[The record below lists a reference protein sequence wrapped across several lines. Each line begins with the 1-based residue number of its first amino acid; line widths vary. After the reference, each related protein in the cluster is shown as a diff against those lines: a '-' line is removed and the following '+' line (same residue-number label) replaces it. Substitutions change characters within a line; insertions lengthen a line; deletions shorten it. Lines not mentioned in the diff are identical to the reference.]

1 VKVLTVVS
9 PTVQLVTSPRTSS
22 ALGVLGALGV
32 LEALGASGE
41 ALSEQAAVVSVPRA
55 RSAMAA
61 ARARREEFVMDM
73 AELEG
78 VDEEVE
84 TVDGTSGC

>member
-22 ALGVLGALGV
+22 ALGVLGV

-55 RSAMAA
+55 RSATTIE
-61 ARARREEFVMDM
+61 RARREEFVMDM